1 MRLSIHVQE
10 FRIITPSLE
19 PKCCATSNP
28 RDRNSEC
35 TALAIFFSQFLWNA
49 KCFTSVLTRSV
60 RRNSD
65 KCAQENC
72 SNSSPHPRIMHA
84 NRREWV
90 PQGTEPFAV
99 SSTTGSATFVFRA
112 SRWVFDDQA
121 GVSMVRLRNADIQQ
135 LDNGAPPNGQPVSTE
150 ARKPTPT
157 ANPTQYQMRQ
167 SHE

>member
-1 MRLSIHVQE
+1 MLMRLSIHVQE

-112 SRWVFDDQA
+112 SRWF
-121 GVSMVRLRNADIQQ
+121 SMIRLEYQWSGSGMLTSSSLITAPHQTDNLFPQRHGNQPRQPIQRNI
-135 LDNGAPPNGQPVSTE
+135 
-150 ARKPTPT
+150 R
-157 ANPTQYQMRQ
+157 
-167 SHE
+167 